1 MIIIRYEI
9 EKYKN
14 IIEGNLL
21 RLKPNKDGLITS
33 FENVADRISVEK
45 EVLENLEYLEVGFF
59 RNRYYK
65 DVVKNDPDPFCS
77 NTELDGAYI
86 EALKSLK
93 DFIEENFSD
102 ETMIEFVFIVYAR
115 VCCITNYYEN
125 KKSIP
130 TF

>member
-65 DVVKNDPDPFCS
+65 DVVKNDPNPFCS

>member
-1 MIIIRYEI
+1 MMIFRFEI

-33 FENVADRISVEK
+33 FENLADRIGIE
-45 EVLENLEYLEVGFF
+45 EEILENLEYLEVGFF
-59 RNRYYK
+59 RNSYYK
-65 DVVKNDPDPFCS
+65 DIVKNDPNPFCS

-93 DFIEENFSD
+93 DFIESNFND
-102 ETMIEFVFIVYAR
+102 QTMSEFVFIVYAR
-115 VCCITNYYEN
+115 VCCITNYYE
-125 KKSIP
+125 K
-130 TF
+130 

>member
-1 MIIIRYEI
+1 MMIFRYEI

-33 FENVADRISVEK
+33 FENLADRISVEIEILK
-45 EVLENLEYLEVGFF
+45 NLEYLEVGFF

-65 DVVKNDPDPFCS
+65 DVVKNDPNPFCS

-93 DFIEENFSD
+93 DFIEKNFSD

-125 KKSIP
+125 
-130 TF
+130 